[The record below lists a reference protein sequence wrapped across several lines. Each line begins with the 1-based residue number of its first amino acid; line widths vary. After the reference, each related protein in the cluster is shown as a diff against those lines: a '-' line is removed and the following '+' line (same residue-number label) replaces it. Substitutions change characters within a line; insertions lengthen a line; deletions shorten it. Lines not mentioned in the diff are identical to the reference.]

1 MKERIVLQIFDAHC
15 DMLFK
20 LWENP
25 KIDVFK
31 DDRLHVNIN
40 RLKIGKKSVQCFA
53 IFVPENI
60 PFVQRLSV
68 AQQQINIF
76 YQKIIHQYPEIK
88 LIKTKG
94 DLETLKDGETGA
106 ILTLEGCDAIGDQIT
121 NLELLYEL
129 GVRSVGLT
137 WNYANLVADGV
148 LEKRNAGLTNFG
160 TEVIRFLNRHN
171 MWTDLSHAS
180 ERSFWEALDVAD
192 YPIATHSNVYQL
204 CSHVRNLKDEQIV
217 ALFKKK
223 GVIGVTFV
231 PFFTSDQSKPT
242 ISSLIKHV
250 EYLCSLGGENQIGF
264 GSDFDGIDETIA
276 GLENYS
282 CYEKLG
288 NELLHYYS
296 DTQVK
301 KFLYRNLA
309 DYLSF

>member
-1 MKERIVLQIFDAHC
+1 MVLQIFDAHC
-15 DMLFK
+15 DMLLK

-31 DDRLHVNIN
+31 DDRLHVNISS
-40 RLKIGKKSVQCFA
+40 LKKGNKSIQCFA

-60 PFVQRLSV
+60 PFSQRLSV

-76 YQKIIHQYPEIK
+76 YQKILHQFPEIK
-88 LIKTKG
+88 LLKSKA
-94 DLETLKDGETGA
+94 DLEDLKEGETGA
-106 ILTLEGCDAIGDQIT
+106 ILTLEGCDAIGDQIA

-129 GVRSVGLT
+129 GIRSVGLT

-160 TEVIRFLNRHN
+160 REVILFLNRQQ

-180 ERSFWEALDVAD
+180 ERSFWEALDLAD
-192 YPIATHSNVYQL
+192 FPITTHSNVYQL

-217 ALFKKK
+217 ALFRKK

-242 ISSLIKHV
+242 IATLIKHV
-250 EYLCSLGGENQIGF
+250 DYLCSLGGENQIGF
-264 GSDFDGIDETIA
+264 GSDFDGIDETIV

-282 CYEKLG
+282 CYEELA
-288 NELLHYYS
+288 NELLRHYS

-301 KFLYRNLA
+301 KFLYRNLV
-309 DYLSF
+309 DYLPF